1 MLTKRGKIVR
11 NVFIGLLLV
20 GLFVVVNDTTTPDK
34 CKVSVDKMSQGC
46 KDLLY
51 PN

>member
-1 MLTKRGKIVR
+1 MLTRRGKIVR
-11 NVFIGLLLV
+11 NIVIGLLLV
-20 GLFVVVNDTTTPDK
+20 GAYALVDNATTPAE

>member
-20 GLFVVVNDTTTPDK
+20 GLFAIADKATTPK
-34 CKVSVDKMSQGC
+34 ECRVSVDKMSQGC

-51 PN
+51 P

>member
-11 NVFIGLLLV
+11 NVFVGLLLV
-20 GLFVVVNDTTTPDK
+20 GLYAVVDNATTPDK
-34 CKVSVDKMSQGC
+34 CKVSVDKMSQSC

-51 PN
+51 P

>member
-1 MLTKRGKIVR
+1 MLTRRGKIVR
-11 NVFIGLLLV
+11 NIVIGLLLA
-20 GLFVVVNDTTTPDK
+20 GLFVAVDKATTPAE